1 MLSRPASSRARFCGL
16 ALALLLGVAACSAGD
31 QVQTGTGQGSVVA
44 IDAAAGEVTLDHG
57 EIPGVMG
64 AMKMSFPVADPK
76 LLEGLQPGQQVEF
89 DVEYRGGMY
98 TVKAIRP
105 QGG

>member
-1 MLSRPASSRARFCGL
+1 MRTRSASFPVLL
-16 ALALLLGVAACSAGD
+16 ALALLLAVAACGENG
-31 QVQTGTGQGSVVA
+31 VQSGTGQGSVVA
-44 IDAAAGEVTLDHG
+44 VDTAAGEITLDHG

-76 LLEGLQPGQQVEF
+76 LLDGVQPGQSVEF

-98 TVKAIRP
+98 TVTAIRP
-105 QGG
+105 KSG